1 MTPTLTESRQALADL
16 GLAVAA
22 ERLHERLSQAVR
34 DGWSHQ
40 AFLDH
45 LLADERQAREERRT
59 RIGLRNSG
67 LPTGMLLENFDF
79 AFQPSV
85 DKARIETL
93 ATCAWVAAAETL
105 LIQGPPGVG
114 KTHLAAA
121 LGVKAVMA
129 GFTVAFYRI
138 EELLALLRRDAVKP
152 PAHIRR
158 RKYLKSALLIIDEMG
173 FDPLDRADA
182 GLFFRLVSHR
192 YGKGATIITTNKG
205 VRDWPEVL
213 AGDEV
218 LATAILDRLLHHA
231 HVLNIAG
238 RSWRLKELELA
249 ANRAARQLQTTN

>member
-1 MTPTLTESRQALADL
+1 MTATLEQSRQALVDL
-16 GLAVAA
+16 GLGVAA
-22 ERLHERLSQAVR
+22 ERLHERLSEAVR
-34 DGWSHQ
+34 KGWSHQ
-40 AFLDH
+40 AFLDR
-45 LLADERQAREERRT
+45 LLDDERQAREERRI

-67 LPTGMLLENFDF
+67 LPVGMTLENFDF
-79 AFQPSV
+79 SFQPSV

-93 ATCAWVAAAETL
+93 ATCAWIAAAETL
-105 LIQGPPGVG
+105 LIQGAPGVG

-129 GFTVAFYRI
+129 GFSVAFYRI
-138 EELLALLRRDAVKP
+138 EELLVQMRRDAVKP

-173 FDPLDRADA
+173 FEPLDRHDA
-182 GLFFRLVSHR
+182 SLFFRLVSHR

-205 VRDWPEVL
+205 IRDWPEVL

-231 HVLNIAG
+231 HVLNITG
-238 RSWRLKELELA
+238 KSWRLRELEQA
-249 ANRAARQLQTTN
+249 ANRAARIQQNQN